1 MKVFENDLV
10 IGAEYWFDTTKVDRG
25 YFIGVFNGDIYF
37 YPIGNCSYPCMHED
51 GTLSFPFED
60 YAYEEV

>member
-10 IGAEYWFDTTKVDRG
+10 IGDRYWFDITKVDSG
-25 YFIGVFNGDIYF
+25 YFIGVFNGDIHF
-37 YPIGNCSYPCMHED
+37 YPIGDCSYPCLNTD

-60 YAYEEV
+60 YTYEEV